1 MKNTMLTLLGGAL
14 LMGLSGLAFAFA
26 TPAPEIDGAL
36 GLQVLALGAGL
47 VALVKRRK

>member
-1 MKNTMLTLLGGAL
+1 MLTLVGGAL
-14 LMGLSGLAFAFA
+14 LMSLSGLAFAA
-26 TPAPEIDGAL
+26 LVPEIDGAL

>member
-1 MKNTMLTLLGGAL
+1 MKNTMLTLVGGAL
-14 LMGLSGLAFAFA
+14 LMSLSGLAFAVS
-26 TPAPEIDGAL
+26 PAPEIDGAL